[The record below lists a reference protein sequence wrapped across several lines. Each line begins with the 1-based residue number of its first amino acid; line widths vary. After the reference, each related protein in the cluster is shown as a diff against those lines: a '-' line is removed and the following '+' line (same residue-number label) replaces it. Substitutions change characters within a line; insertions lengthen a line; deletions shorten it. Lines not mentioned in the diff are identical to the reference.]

1 MPCVPCRDAVGIIR
15 GALWKHDALKK
26 QPDMRLDPHVR
37 PDHNPKEARIMAAT
51 TPIMPGTCRA
61 VSSYSRRELI
71 SGSLLAVLSGAAF
84 AAAVLAPDYD
94 GPAMTDM
101 RPPADAVLVE
111 LCVACD
117 VLQQQADALWQ
128 GATRI
133 ADDDARDIALM
144 RIADRQVPFLKR
156 LCELRPTT
164 PRGHAMRA
172 RTLLLWDK
180 DPCWTRPACMDE
192 ALAAAVVRDL
202 AKSA

>member
-1 MPCVPCRDAVGIIR
+1 MAVI
-15 GALWKHDALKK
+15 
-26 QPDMRLDPHVR
+26 
-37 PDHNPKEARIMAAT
+37 

-61 VSSYSRRELI
+61 VSPYSRRELI
-71 SGSLLAVLSGAAF
+71 GGSLLAALSGVAF
-84 AAAVLAPDYD
+84 ATAVLVPDHD
-94 GPAMTDM
+94 DPAMTDM
-101 RPPADAVLVE
+101 TPSADVVLIE

-133 ADDDARDIALM
+133 ADDDVRDLALTDIAKS
-144 RIADRQVPFLKR
+144 QVPLLEQ

-164 PRGHAMRA
+164 PRGHAVRA